1 MLEKGHFERHDDD
14 DGSMLLL
21 LLLLLS
27 SAVAAHMQD
36 DAAPPPR
43 PWCESDSRY
52 YSPLSSAEIPLWRQ
66 AGPGSLPFRTA
77 RELHGLD
84 GGGDDEYMEDGK
96 GPRSKYSRREER
108 EKPREDGEVAQQ
120 DRMQCSIVERLTE
133 SDKRPSTSPAAMAG
147 LPFGRR
153 FRPRRLAREPA
164 SQPVRRVCKEGLKI
178 RKEAVIVG
186 WARRRARAHTHSTD
200 QQQQRA
206 WLKVR
211 AMREGWMM
219 QERRL
224 LRADGR
230 KLAKRTGGRAAPVV
244 DDWGDDDVQLGAE
257 GDEKGEEGG
266 ALC

>member
-1 MLEKGHFERHDDD
+1 ML
-14 DGSMLLL
+14 MPLLL
-21 LLLLLS
+21 L
-27 SAVAAHMQD
+27 M
-36 DAAPPPR
+36 PR
-43 PWCESDSRY
+43 PV
-52 YSPLSSAEIPLWRQ
+52 
-66 AGPGSLPFRTA
+66 SL
-77 RELHGLD
+77 
-84 GGGDDEYMEDGK
+84 GGALCA

-186 WARRRARAHTHSTD
+186 WAPRRARAHTPSTD

-211 AMREGWMM
+211 ALVSLW
-219 QERRL
+219 
-224 LRADGR
+224 
-230 KLAKRTGGRAAPVV
+230 RAAVPP
-244 DDWGDDDVQLGAE
+244 
-257 GDEKGEEGG
+257 
-266 ALC
+266 ALHCIAA